1 MTDALKPNGSISKRE
16 LHEAMQSE
24 MVAAANKLVMLKE
37 QERAIIKEIDYWT
50 HQEEA
55 ARVVSIRLDIEAGR
69 EGNSND

>member
-1 MTDALKPNGSISKRE
+1 MTDTLKPKGPISKRE
-16 LHEAMQSE
+16 LHEAMQAE

-50 HQEEA
+50 RQEEA

-69 EGNSND
+69 EGSSDD